1 MDATQE
7 QHEDTR
13 FVFICYRR
21 VYKADTAASSCHKYW
36 KLLVE
41 KRPAAAGG
49 MTKENGGKQRGRKK
63 CEGMNETT
71 YCFSARSPS
80 FSPSL
85 LGQSR
90 WQNWWRTTRK
100 CSILIGSFP
109 SHCDLL
115 NSSIAQLTPPTFLLL
130 FWLSPPPSLP
140 SAVSAWCRGWGK
152 RINTHTHT
160 HIYRAMWVDAFTYTR
175 ARHRNSVA
183 SGFHKHLPRSG
194 DLLSFIHWSFQDR
207 FLVACLAFSVCL
219 FSICFLFC
227 NELELHHLTPSVCSA
242 NLIDWSLWF

>member
-1 MDATQE
+1 MW
-7 QHEDTR
+7 R
-13 FVFICYRR
+13 
-21 VYKADTAASSCHKYW
+21 
-36 KLLVE
+36 
-41 KRPAAAGG
+41 
-49 MTKENGGKQRGRKK
+49 
-63 CEGMNETT
+63 NEWNNIL
-71 YCFSARSPS
+71 FLSS
-80 FSPSL
+80 FSLLFAVSPGTIEVAELVTNNKKMQHPDWLLPLSL
-85 LGQSR
+85 
-90 WQNWWRTTRK
+90 WPVK
-100 CSILIGSFP
+100 FI
-109 SHCDLL
+109 HCCTV
-115 NSSIAQLTPPTFLLL
+115 AQLTPPTFLLL